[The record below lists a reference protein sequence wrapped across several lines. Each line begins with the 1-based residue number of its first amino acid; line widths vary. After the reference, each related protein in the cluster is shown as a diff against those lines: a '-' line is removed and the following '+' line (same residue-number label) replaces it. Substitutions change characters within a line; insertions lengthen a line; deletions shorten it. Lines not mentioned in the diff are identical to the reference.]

1 MKVGNVRAF
10 IPAIPPGIVL
20 ASELKW
26 RRCSRLKISKMISE
40 LEGGAMT
47 SSATLLG
54 KAESTSRYDFILE
67 RCQVCFD
74 VLLPAVTCNDLS
86 MVC

>member
-54 KAESTSRYDFILE
+54 NAESTTRYDCILE
-67 RCQVCFD
+67 MVSILFRC
-74 VLLPAVTCNDLS
+74 PASCCHLQ
-86 MVC
+86 